1 MYARLTTK
9 LELVDSVRQV
19 VRHVTRP
26 VENVAILFSKLKQRF
41 LLGVLGATPMLPKGG
56 GKVAVAVLRPKAPV
70 RGRALE
76 TETLG
81 ASGADDGTL
90 LVPVKSRR
98 RWCRWYR

>member
-41 LLGVLGATPMLPKGG
+41 FVGRVGG
-56 GKVAVAVLRPKAPV
+56 DTDASEGRGQSRCCGPAPQSARPWPCSRNRDA
-70 RGRALE
+70 GRLWR
-76 TETLG
+76 
-81 ASGADDGTL
+81 
-90 LVPVKSRR
+90 K
-98 RWCRWYR
+98 